1 MTEEGKEILSA
12 VKDMFE
18 VLNDKIDK
26 IDNKVDQLDKKV
38 EKRFLKIE
46 TTLENDVNRKI
57 DLLTEGYSSLVE
69 RIDIIDKKTDKI
81 EPMQA
86 DIEIIKKAVVAHSSD
101 LNKLKKV
108 K

>member
-18 VLNDKIDK
+18 VLN
-26 IDNKVDQLDKKV
+26 N
-38 EKRFLKIE
+38 KIE
-46 TTLENDVNRKI
+46 NIKHEVTEVKQENSNIKMLIENEVNRKI
-57 DLLTEGYSSLVE
+57 DLLAEGYSSLAE

-81 EPMQA
+81 EPMQV
-86 DIEIIKKAVVAHSSD
+86 DIEIIKKAVASHSSD